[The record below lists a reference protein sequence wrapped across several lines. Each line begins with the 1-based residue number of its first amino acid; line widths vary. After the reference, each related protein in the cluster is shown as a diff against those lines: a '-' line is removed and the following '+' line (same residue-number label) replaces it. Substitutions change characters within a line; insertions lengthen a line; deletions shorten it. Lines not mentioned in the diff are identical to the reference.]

1 MNRLALLLPLFAL
14 LRVGVTVALFF
25 FGGVLLGAVWRRLML
40 GCGSVPPLDW
50 RFAASRAVLLAL
62 LFALVFLMRL
72 VWGRIGGRVFC
83 VLVGSYLLL
92 FFSEAFLACAFF
104 QALSVDWVDA
114 AFGVSALTGL
124 AILFRRWGRDDG
136 PTTIW
141 LVSCHA
147 RTVARVALA
156 LYAALLFAIAV
167 WRPWTEPVTPFEG
180 RWDVPYTGTADL
192 WRTGFLPA
200 VFLFVGNIV
209 CFVPFGFGLP
219 ALTRLRRSVVPIC
232 FLASILVEELH
243 GIFAPADPL
252 VGTGHILLNTLGAV
266 LGYALFHAANPHPA
280 TNAPAAS
287 EPHAENAEPHAPS
300 ADGAKEPAP

>member
-1 MNRLALLLPLFAL
+1 M
-14 LRVGVTVALFF
+14 
-25 FGGVLLGAVWRRLML
+25 
-40 GCGSVPPLDW
+40 
-50 RFAASRAVLLAL
+50 
-62 LFALVFLMRL
+62 
-72 VWGRIGGRVFC
+72 
-83 VLVGSYLLL
+83 
-92 FFSEAFLACAFF
+92 
-104 QALSVDWVDA
+104 
-114 AFGVSALTGL
+114 
-124 AILFRRWGRDDG
+124 
-136 PTTIW
+136 
-141 LVSCHA
+141 
-147 RTVARVALA
+147 
-156 LYAALLFAIAV
+156 
-167 WRPWTEPVTPFEG
+167 TPFEG

-219 ALTRLRRSVVPIC
+219 ALTRLRCSVVPIC

-252 VGTGHILLNTLGAV
+252 VGTVHILLNTLGAV

-300 ADGAKEPAP
+300 AEGAKEPAP

>member
-1 MNRLALLLPLFAL
+1 MKRIVLLLLFAL

-192 WRTGFLPA
+192 WRAGFLPA

-209 CFVPFGFGLP
+209 CCVPFGFGLP
-219 ALTRLRRSVVPIC
+219 ALTRLRCSVVPIC

-252 VGTGHILLNTLGAV
+252 VGTVHILLNTLGAV

-287 EPHAENAEPHAPS
+287 EPHAENAEPHEDS